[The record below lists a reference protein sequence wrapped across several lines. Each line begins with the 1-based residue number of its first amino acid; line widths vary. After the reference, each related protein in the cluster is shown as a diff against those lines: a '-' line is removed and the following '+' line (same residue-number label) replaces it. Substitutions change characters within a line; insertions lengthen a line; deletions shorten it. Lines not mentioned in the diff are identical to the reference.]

1 MSEIKNYYYYY
12 YYYTSDKSEEW
23 CTLLQCNVYYDKI

>member
-1 MSEIKNYYYYY
+1 MSEIKNYYYY